1 MAVPIVTS
9 STEVRPGSP
18 LLLDGRHCKFR
29 GFERAE
35 SGLVAVLDLGAELTR
50 IPIESFFDRVTLNNA
65 DTAPPDRL
73 ELPPGSVWYAL
84 DPDERRRIEERGRL
98 LLLVET
104 GSRRGLPELDRV
116 EGLLDPRYDPQA
128 TTRRQRVTN
137 LSHDLRASGEKS
149 WSPANIYRQLKAFD
163 EQGLLGLVHG
173 SRRIPIG
180 VSDLNPDMREALQE
194 CVDRQPANARV
205 NHHTL
210 AALAHAHL
218 TESGFDPDFGA
229 SQLEAILSEMTR
241 GLALHREAKSRD
253 NRSDIVGRAFNSLPA
268 DRPGQS
274 ILIDATVTTM
284 HPWFPHVGVAEAY
297 ILTAIDVYTRMVVA
311 LRVLAGPPNS
321 RDVAMLLW
329 DMGRPAVT
337 RAGWPYEYQLIR
349 GLPRFAAVTVDHRGR
364 EATPPAIGKKLGV
377 RPAFVV
383 MDHGRENESLHV
395 ISAAARNNIT
405 LVYCPPGS
413 PWAKGIVES
422 VHRAIDQ
429 VQALFLEAG
438 YKGASVANHPKNAHR
453 GARLSIGD
461 LHDALWSYFL
471 SVYNKTEHGGLRD
484 PRNPRLRSTPT
495 QVLEEYLL
503 TVGEVR
509 LPTDPWRAIDFLSS
523 EARLLQDYGVN
534 LNGLVYQSD
543 ELMDLATLVQ
553 PGVASQGRLIE
564 VRYDRYDLSRIFVQH
579 PASLHWL
586 TVPLRTPGGDTV
598 APFSE
603 ALLQA
608 AIQRTEAGERGI
620 QPTERLQA
628 LATLRLDFS
637 RGIYADA
644 RERRAAAFEAARRDA
659 HAHDLEDATPEYRG
673 LVAGDLRHDDAI
685 SDNLV
690 DLSPYGRREEDQ

>member
-1 MAVPIVTS
+1 MALPMVTS
-9 STEVRPGSP
+9 STEVRPGSL

-35 SGLVAVLDLGAELTR
+35 SGLVAVLDLGGELTR
-50 IPIESFFDRVTLNNA
+50 IPVESFFERVTLSGTDA
-65 DTAPPDRL
+65 APPDRIQF
-73 ELPPGSVWYAL
+73 PPGSVWYAL
-84 DPDERRRIEERGRL
+84 DPAERGRIEERGRL

-104 GSRRGLPELDRV
+104 GSTRGLPELDRV
-116 EGLLDPRYDPQA
+116 EGRLDPRYDPQS
-128 TTRRQRVTN
+128 TTRRQRVAN
-137 LSHDLRASGEKS
+137 LSGDLRTSGEKS
-149 WSPANIYRQLKAFD
+149 WSPANIYRQLKAFN

-173 SRRIPIG
+173 SRRIPLG
-180 VSDLNPDMREALQE
+180 ASGLDPDMREALQE
-194 CVDRQPANARV
+194 FLNRQPVNARI

-218 TESGFDPDFGA
+218 AECGFQPDFGA

-253 NRSDIVGRAFNSLPA
+253 NRSDIVGRTFNSLPA

-349 GLPRFAAVTVDHRGR
+349 GLPRFAAVTVDSRGCT
-364 EATPPAIGKKLGV
+364 ATPPAIGKKLGV

-383 MDHGRENESLHV
+383 MDHGRENESVHV

-453 GARLSIGD
+453 GAQLSVGD

-471 SVYNKTEHGGLRD
+471 GIYNKAEHGGLRD
-484 PRNPRLRSTPT
+484 PRNPRLRSTPNQT
-495 QVLEEYLL
+495 LEEYLL

-543 ELMDLATLVQ
+543 ELMDLATFVQ
-553 PGVASQGRLIE
+553 PGIASQGHLIE
-564 VRYDRYDLSRIFVQH
+564 VRYDRYDLSRVFVQH

-586 TVPLRTPGGDTV
+586 TVPLRTPGGNTV

-608 AIQRTEAGERGI
+608 AIQRTEAGERGLS
-620 QPTERLQA
+620 PTERLQA
-628 LATLRLDFS
+628 LAALRLDHS
-637 RGIYADA
+637 RGIYANA
-644 RERRAAAFEAARRDA
+644 REKRTAAFEAARRDA
-659 HAHDLEDATPEYRG
+659 HAHDLEDAPPEYRA
-673 LVAGDLRHDDAI
+673 LVAGGARQDGGDGDELIDLT
-685 SDNLV
+685 
-690 DLSPYGRREEDQ
+690 PYGRREENL

>member
-1 MAVPIVTS
+1 MALPMVTS
-9 STEVRPGSP
+9 PTEVRPGSP
-18 LLLDGRHCKFR
+18 LLLDGRHCTFR
-29 GFERAE
+29 GFERSE
-35 SGLVAVLDLGAELTR
+35 GGLVAVLDLGGELTR
-50 IPIESFFDRVTLNNA
+50 IPIESFFARVAVANSNS
-65 DTAPPDRL
+65 APPDRL
-73 ELPPGSVWYAL
+73 QLPPGSVWYAL
-84 DPDERRRIEERGRL
+84 DPAERSRIEERGRL

-104 GSRRGLPELDRV
+104 GSKRGLPDLDRV
-116 EGLLDPRYDPQA
+116 EGLLDPRYDPQL
-128 TTRRQRVTN
+128 TTRRQRVEN
-137 LSHDLRASGEKS
+137 LSVDLRTSGEKS
-149 WSPANIYRQLKAFD
+149 WSPANLYRQLKLLN

-173 SRRIPIG
+173 SRRIPLG
-180 VSDLNPDMREALQE
+180 VSDLDPNVREALQE
-194 CVDRQPANARV
+194 FVGRQPANARV

-210 AALAHAHL
+210 AALALAHL
-218 TESGFDPDFGA
+218 VECGFEPDFGA
-229 SQLEAILSEMTR
+229 SQLEALLSEMTR

-349 GLPRFAAVTVDHRGR
+349 GLPRFAAVTVNSPGR
-364 EATPPAIGKKLGV
+364 TATPPPIGKKLGV

-461 LHDALWSYFL
+461 LHDALWSYFIG
-471 SVYNKTEHGGLRD
+471 VYNQTEHSGLRD
-484 PRNPRLRSTPT
+484 PRNPRLRSTPN

-523 EARLLQDYGVN
+523 EARLLQDYGIN

-553 PGVASQGRLIE
+553 PGIGSQGRLIE
-564 VRYDRYDLSRIFVQH
+564 VRYDRYDLSRVFVQH
-579 PASLHWL
+579 PALLHWL

-598 APFSE
+598 APFSD

-608 AIQRTEAGERGI
+608 AIQRTEAGERGL
-620 QPTERLQA
+620 QPTERIQA
-628 LATLRLDFS
+628 LAALRLDFS

-644 RERRAAAFEAARRDA
+644 RERRTAAFEAARRDA
-659 HAHDLEDATPEYRG
+659 HAHDLEDAPLEYRA
-673 LVAGDLRHDDAI
+673 LVTGVADQDGDD
-685 SDNLV
+685 SDELI
-690 DLSPYGRREEDQ
+690 DLTPYGRSEENR